1 MPLSLHTDT
10 SSPVA
15 TFPIGNIIFLG
26 RGGGGSTGARKGGAR
41 LTLGATRERERE
53 KEKEREDTKAGR
65 T

>member
-1 MPLSLHTDT
+1 MLRL
-10 SSPVA
+10 A
-15 TFPIGNIIFLG
+15 
-26 RGGGGSTGARKGGAR
+26 GGGSTGARKGGAR

>member
-1 MPLSLHTDT
+1 MLRL
-10 SSPVA
+10 A
-15 TFPIGNIIFLG
+15 
-26 RGGGGSTGARKGGAR
+26 GGGSTRARKGGAR